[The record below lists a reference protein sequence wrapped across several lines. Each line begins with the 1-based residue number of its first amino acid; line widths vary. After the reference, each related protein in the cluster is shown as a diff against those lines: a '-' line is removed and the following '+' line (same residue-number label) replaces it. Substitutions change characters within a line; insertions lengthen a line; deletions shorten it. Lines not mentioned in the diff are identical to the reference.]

1 MQLALLSGAIPRTC
15 ARGPKV
21 RLQRGKW
28 KFGCT
33 GLIDTRLFLAV
44 SFHPLAQEIERII
57 PITHD
62 QEFELEYAAIVY
74 VDFAER
80 SDERFITINAEK
92 VA

>member
-33 GLIDTRLFLAV
+33 GLIDTRLFLAI
-44 SFHPLAQEIERII
+44 SFHPLAQEISNII
-57 PITHD
+57 PIINN
-62 QEFELEYAAIVY
+62 QEFELEYTAIVY
-74 VDFAER
+74 VDFTER
-80 SDERFITINAEK
+80 SDEPHISIFAEK